1 MISKHAVSTIFAR
14 AHVKRAIKT
23 TVFGLALTMLAACG
37 SAPPKVQPDQPVE
50 TLYNTGM
57 NLLGQDDRAR
67 AITFFEEVERQHP
80 YSVWA
85 NKSILMAAYTRYTQ
99 RKFDDA
105 VIGLDRFIRLHP
117 GSRDV
122 PYAYY
127 LRALCFYEQI
137 ADIQRDQA
145 ATRKALETFGDVV
158 RRYPQSQYAKDAK
171 LKLDLTYDQLAGQ
184 EMTIGRWYE
193 RRGEYQAAINRFKL
207 VVDKYQTTS
216 HTPEAL
222 HRLTESYLSIGLTEE
237 ARKTAA
243 VLGHNFPG
251 SEWYVDSYQML
262 TGKNVTTSFDEP
274 KRPGWFS
281 RSWNTLF

>member
-1 MISKHAVSTIFAR
+1 MHLMTSKHTTSILMTTTP
-14 AHVKRAIKT
+14 VKRIVRMAA
-23 TVFGLALTMLAACG
+23 FGLALITLAACG
-37 SAPPKVQPDQPVE
+37 SPPPKVLTDQPVE

-57 NLLGQDDRAR
+57 SLLGQDDRAR

-117 GSRDV
+117 GSSDV

-137 ADIQRDQA
+137 ADIHRDQA
-145 ATRKALETFGDVV
+145 ATRKALETLGEVV

-171 LKLDLTYDQLAGQ
+171 LKIDLTYDQLAGQ
-184 EMTIGRWYE
+184 EMAIGRWYE
-193 RRGEYQAAINRFKL
+193 RRGEYQAAINRFKH
-207 VVDKYQTTS
+207 VIDKYQTTS

-222 HRLTESYLSIGLTEE
+222 QDRRRTW
-237 ARKTAA
+237 
-243 VLGHNFPG
+243 P
-251 SEWYVDSYQML
+251 
-262 TGKNVTTSFDEP
+262 
-274 KRPGWFS
+274 
-281 RSWNTLF
+281 